1 MLELG
6 DLVVGEVED
15 FEVGVGFEAVE
26 GCYGVVRDVEF
37 FEVLEGGE
45 AG

>member
-1 MLELG
+1 MFELG

-15 FEVGVGFEAVE
+15 FEVDVGFEAVE
-26 GCYGVVRDVEF
+26 GCDGVVGDVEF
-37 FEVLEGGE
+37 FEVLEGGK

>member
-15 FEVGVGFEAVE
+15 FEIGVGFEAVE
-26 GCYGVVRDVEF
+26 GCDGVVRDVEF